1 MGWGGEEGVGVAYP
15 ENGPEYA
22 LSKNKVFGKYTT
34 DNYSFR
40 KHTFGKYTFI
50 ISRKYDL
57 GKLI

>member
-50 ISRKYDL
+50 ISFK
-57 GKLI
+57 KI